1 MYVAIQDN
9 HRHIRI
15 LNGNTA
21 SQKQQSKGSTP
32 LLVVERK
39 DMEKIKVSYDY
50 EELINELKEEIAYG
64 TLTQD
69 DEIYVLRQEK
79 EIAEGYRPI
88 IDWDY
93 LEDVYEGEEYEK
105 EYTSGEKA
113 VIERNRAI
121 IERDSEKKKV
131 HEVISEMLKWN
142 KII

>member
-121 IERDSEKKKV
+121 IERDGEKKKV